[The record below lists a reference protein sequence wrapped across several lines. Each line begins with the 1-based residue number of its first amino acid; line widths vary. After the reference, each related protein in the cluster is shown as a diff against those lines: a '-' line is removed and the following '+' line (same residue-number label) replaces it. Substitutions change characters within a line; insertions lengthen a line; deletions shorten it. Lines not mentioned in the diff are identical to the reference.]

1 MNLREATQPIVHS
14 TEMTTTRSQLSSPPH
29 FSLGV
34 DAYGGTLTSIYGD
47 DDTGDTL
54 HTDIETVAMKPS
66 VDP

>member
-1 MNLREATQPIVHS
+1 
-14 TEMTTTRSQLSSPPH
+14 MTTTRSQLSSPPH